1 MRTSKQVSWSELR
14 VGLFVLMALGM
25 ASVFVFYLT
34 QGSSLFSREVTY
46 VTYLSDAAGLAKGAP
61 VRLVGF
67 AVGTVDEVGLSEFRD
82 DPERHAK
89 VVFRVR
95 REYADDIRSDS
106 EAYVTTEG
114 LLGQSVLEITRGM
127 TGTPVAEG
135 GEVHGSKRGSVKQIV
150 DNTER
155 LTAELRQ
162 LVADIR
168 KDPKKYLN
176 AKISLF

>member
-1 MRTSKQVSWSELR
+1 
-14 VGLFVLMALGM
+14 
-25 ASVFVFYLT
+25 
-34 QGSSLFSREVTY
+34 
-46 VTYLSDAAGLAKGAP
+46 
-61 VRLVGF
+61 
-67 AVGTVDEVGLSEFRD
+67 
-82 DPERHAK
+82 
-89 VVFRVR
+89 
-95 REYADDIRSDS
+95 YADDIRSDS

-155 LTAELRQ
+155 LTQELRQ